1 MSSIFS
7 TLSPFRLFI
16 KCAVPN
22 VISMA
27 FISFYYIVDGIFV
40 GKYLGSDDLAALAL
54 IIPFIM
60 MSFALADM
68 IAIGSAVQISMYLGL
83 GKKNLA
89 KKIFSSS
96 MLIIFISSCLIG
108 ILEYFLAPVLI
119 DGLNVGDEIKI
130 MAKECMLVFALFAPF
145 TMLSFALDNYLR
157 ICGKTAYSMLM
168 NVLIALSNIVFDY
181 IFIVELGLGLFSAA
195 LATCLGLVLGG
206 VFGIF
211 PFLFQNL
218 ELKFSSLYMN
228 LKIFKKI
235 IYNGSSEFFGNIS
248 GSLYSVFANLVLLK
262 IASIEAVAAFS
273 IILYMD
279 NFIIMLMIAMGDA
292 MQPVLSYNY
301 AKKDFSR
308 IKAIIRV
315 VFFAGGILSLFSI
328 ILVWVF
334 GENLIIFFVKDEDKD
349 FSLKAHQDI
358 FKAIISC
365 VNHKV
370 PSSLSFLRKYGKIN
384 EEIIAEILATP
395 SIIDLPAYV
404 NELREKSMK
413 RQLLNFAHLLPT
425 RINENRVVSEIA
437 DEIGKEIFRITN
449 RINSKDIKEIKR
461 A

>member
-40 GKYLGSDDLAALAL
+40 GKYLGSDALAALAL

-68 IAIGSAVQISMYLGL
+68 IAIGSAVQISMHLGL

-108 ILEYFLAPVLI
+108 ILEYFLTPVLI

-228 LKIFKKI
+228 LTIFKKI

-349 FSLKAHQDI
+349 FIHFTYMALILFASNYIFAWFNVLSGSFLTAFNKSGFSLVLSLMQNLFIPLCFLLILPYFIGLNGVWLSPFFAEFCVLILAFIFLITI
-358 FKAIISC
+358 FKR
-365 VNHKV
+365 
-370 PSSLSFLRKYGKIN
+370 F
-384 EEIIAEILATP
+384 
-395 SIIDLPAYV
+395 
-404 NELREKSMK
+404 
-413 RQLLNFAHLLPT
+413 
-425 RINENRVVSEIA
+425 
-437 DEIGKEIFRITN
+437 
-449 RINSKDIKEIKR
+449 
-461 A
+461 